1 MKKVEKTD
9 HEWKEELTPE
19 QYRVMRKGGTERAF
33 TGQYYDSKEPGIY
46 RCAAC
51 GNPLFDSETKFK
63 SGTGWPSFWAPI
75 DEESVEYHEDR
86 KLLMKRTEVRCAA
99 CGAHMGHVFNDGPAP
114 THKRYCINSVA
125 LDLAKK
131 GERSEGS

>member
-9 HEWKEELTPE
+9 QEWKEELTPE

-75 DEESVEYHEDR
+75 D
-86 KLLMKRTEVRCAA
+86 
-99 CGAHMGHVFNDGPAP
+99 
-114 THKRYCINSVA
+114 
-125 LDLAKK
+125 
-131 GERSEGS
+131 